1 MTRKVL
7 GLFCLYIRSLLTLTL
22 GHDTQVVLRHG
33 CRDFENIFEHV
44 TGNAP
49 QSKVELCQRHYNEWL
64 HKYFF
69 TAPVLLLTKE
79 MSPDG
84 GGEVPRHEPE
94 VCFRKLIIGH
104 PRSLS
109 QLVHTSQY
117 FDVRVMR
124 DRVWRR
130 MSRMWMQSALSSAGQ
145 ASIQQQEIVTQH
157 RVTVLEKVCN
167 T

>member
-22 GHDTQVVLRHG
+22 GHDTPVVLRHG